1 MNTRRAIGTLTVL
14 LVAVAA
20 ALLVG
25 CGSGSEELGFSGDW
39 VSTGGS
45 EFSLTVG
52 AATDG
57 EYPVTFVGGDIERT
71 LTATQEN
78 DTTYRG
84 EGETDV
90 WVFRMVDDDLM
101 DVTVTAADGESATTG
116 FKRR

>member
-1 MNTRRAIGTLTVL
+1 
-14 LVAVAA
+14 VAWDA
-20 ALLVG
+20 
-25 CGSGSEELGFSGDW
+25 DR
-39 VSTGGS
+39 STS
-45 EFSLTVG
+45 
-52 AATDG
+52 
-57 EYPVTFVGGDIERT
+57 

-116 FKRR
+116 FKRK

>member
-1 MNTRRAIGTLTVL
+1 MNVRRTAGAL
-14 LVAVAA
+14 AVALVTIA
-20 ALLVG
+20 VALLIG

-45 EFSLTVG
+45 EFTLTIG
-52 AATDG
+52 EASDG

-84 EGETDV
+84 EGETDT
-90 WVFRMVDDDLM
+90 WVFRMVDDELM
-101 DVTVTAADGESATTG
+101 DVTITTADGDSATTG
-116 FKRR
+116 FKRK